1 MSILHIWTFSVFVF
15 LKQTKQNI
23 EIYTGFAKNV
33 SSIKM
38 TFCNEKL
45 VYASPLF
52 LLTACTFF
60 RKSVRLG
67 FTGNK
72 HFVHPGAFARAKMP
86 LVVGACMAMHIPGKH
101 SRSRSLRLQLAWT
114 EWRIELRPAREI
126 NSSILCLSHVDQPS
140 REGDVAL
147 YSCAARSSTGASQV
161 LLLPSVKPPGP
172 WAFGQGQIY
181 TGPGHSG
188 RRLWERTAREPP

>member
-1 MSILHIWTFSVFVF
+1 MVLKMSILHIWTFSVFVF

-114 EWRIELRPAREI
+114 E
-126 NSSILCLSHVDQPS
+126 
-140 REGDVAL
+140 
-147 YSCAARSSTGASQV
+147 
-161 LLLPSVKPPGP
+161 
-172 WAFGQGQIY
+172 
-181 TGPGHSG
+181 
-188 RRLWERTAREPP
+188 